1 MSKVIL
7 RILVSPFIFPL
18 YFIYAIR
25 VWVISCI
32 DFIKYGGEV
41 IQYKKEDKATIAAIY
56 DSLKNAIMEENSN

>member
-1 MSKVIL
+1 MSKVIV

-18 YFIYAIR
+18 YFIYSIR

-41 IQYKKEDKATIAAIY
+41 IQYKKDDRATIAAIY
-56 DSLKNAIMEENSN
+56 DSLKETIIENN